1 MSEVGFYDT
10 GSWRQKRKEVLK
22 KLNRECQL
30 CKQHGRHSRAVIVH
44 HVYHLDEFPQWGL
57 LEFVSDPV
65 TGERRRNLLPVC
77 RNCHETEC
85 HPERMRQAQAKTEP
99 ITPERW

>member
-1 MSEVGFYDT
+1 MSKIEFYDS
-10 GSWRQKRKEVLK
+10 GPWRQKRDEVLQ
-22 KLNRECQL
+22 KLNRECQI
-30 CKQHGRHSRAVIVH
+30 CKQHGRHARAVIMH

-57 LEFVSDPV
+57 LEFVNDPV

-85 HPERMRQAQAKTEP
+85 HPERMQKAQPKPEP